1 MHQDSLN
8 AAQKRA
14 AILSRLELEERRLD
28 NLAGSGH
35 AESAEKDFLYRA
47 NLSNFSM
54 SEVELMLLAKKRQL
68 LVQRAAG
75 LVNAHDVL
83 DKVRQRWKLEQE
95 QFDEALHHGSQQGA
109 AESTLSSR
117 GHVAEVKAGRCARG
131 TAPRGKQARSAGKMS
146 KKHVINSHNVDAARQ
161 DALYDAE
168 CGMDEALETR
178 EVGFDCTPGC
188 EGVDLIVVFV
198 SAIAVANWPHIVS
211 KADN

>member
-109 AESTLSSR
+109 AAESTLSSR
-117 GHVAEVKAGRCARG
+117 GHVSEVKAGRCARG

-178 EVGFDCTPGC
+178 EVGVTAG
-188 EGVDLIVVFV
+188 
-198 SAIAVANWPHIVS
+198 IAACN
-211 KADN
+211 

>member
-28 NLAGSGH
+28 NLAGSSH

-117 GHVAEVKAGRCARG
+117 GHVSEVKAGRCARG

-178 EVGFDCTPGC
+178 EVGVTAG
-188 EGVDLIVVFV
+188 
-198 SAIAVANWPHIVS
+198 IAACN
-211 KADN
+211 